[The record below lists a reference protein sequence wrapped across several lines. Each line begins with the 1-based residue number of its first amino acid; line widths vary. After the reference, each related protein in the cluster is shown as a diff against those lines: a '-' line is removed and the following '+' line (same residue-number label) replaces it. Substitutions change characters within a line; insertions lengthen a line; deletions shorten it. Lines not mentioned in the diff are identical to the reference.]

1 MNNKRQLLMASI
13 CAFAVSF
20 TPQSFADQSGDLTK
34 ECTQRQMSA
43 HKGLKKSL
51 TENEFQPYCA
61 CVSKTIEESL
71 SPNQLNE
78 WNAKGADKKPVWFLN
93 AQKSAEKMCLAG
105 KPKIST

>member
-1 MNNKRQLLMASI
+1 MNSKRYLMASI

-20 TPQSFADQSGDLTK
+20 TSQSFADQSGDLTK
-34 ECTQRQMSA
+34 ECTQRQLSA

-61 CVSKTIEESL
+61 CVSKTLEESL
-71 SPNQLNE
+71 SASQLNE
-78 WNAKGADKKPVWFLN
+78 WKAKGIDKKPAWFLN
-93 AQKSAEKMCLAG
+93 AQKSAEKICLAG

>member
-1 MNNKRQLLMASI
+1 MASI
-13 CAFAVSF
+13 CALAVSF

-34 ECTQRQMSA
+34 ECTQRQLSA

-61 CVSKTIEESL
+61 CVSKTLEESL
-71 SPNQLNE
+71 SPSQLSE
-78 WNAKGADKKPVWFLN
+78 WKAKGADKKPAWFLN
-93 AQKSAEKMCLAG
+93 AQKSAEKICLAG